1 MNKSVYVLM
10 ACAVAVLSSCEGFL
24 DPDARHNTKE
34 VKAQFVFNVATL
46 SGRQTK
52 QSAAETQVGTSTTT
66 AVFRGIT
73 GASLMTIARGVDKDG
88 TILSEDMDAD
98 RVYDLSSVVGPGSI
112 SAANSRRVLEMS
124 LPLGTNTLIFYGKAM
139 KSSVGTDSFSPDD
152 SYGKLD
158 AYSVSDQ
165 ANETIFSLGKRL
177 NDETGFYATEK
188 LLADILTIVMNTNLA
203 GTNHVAI
210 PAEGHPEQN
219 TNTYKYGLTADQ
231 YPEISWSSYVN
242 DSKQSPVDIGRSLH
256 PLEEKLAHLY
266 KQMTTIRYDGNA
278 ELRAGSGEATLRII
292 KDLWSVINSIRCD
305 DPTCAADAVA
315 KFFAERVHIRLKNYF
330 AGTYNGEG
338 TAVTGVSFGSSIL
351 TNFQLATEQAD
362 LPDAAPKLTAAEY
375 TALESI
381 DLIKFPTNFNIP
393 VGAAFIA
400 YNTTGKYF
408 YYPSVFNTSAMGT
421 SGASYNAENY
431 YFPAELLYF
440 ANSPVRTSATEH
452 KATDYPQ
459 TTSAWASTWTS
470 DWTGTHVESS
480 TRSVAMKYDVDYGVA
495 MLETMVGYKTT
506 TLKDNRHAVMLLDNP
521 GLTEN
526 EEPDQTITVD
536 DGSFILTGLVI
547 GGQPVNVGWNLL
559 SRQVGGQYEDGF
571 IYDRAVHPDSQAIPT
586 TGTSASNYTVVFDN
600 YVEGGADD
608 QESVTVAL
616 EFKNNTGKDFYGNY
630 NIIQDGGHFYLL
642 GTLKPDEGTGL
653 GTGQWPTDHIVPPYN
668 TDGTSKEIRR
678 VFVQDFMTTVT
689 FKFDTNSLKYAYL
702 TVPDLRASSLS
713 LGLSVDITWKQG
725 IVYDEVIIG
734 GN

>member
-10 ACAVAVLSSCEGFL
+10 ACTVAFLSSCEGFL
-24 DPDARHNTKE
+24 DPDAGHNTKE

-52 QSAAETQVGTSTTT
+52 QSATETQVGTSTST

-73 GASLMTIARGVDKDG
+73 GANLMTLARGVDKDG
-88 TILSEDMDAD
+88 TILSEDVDAD
-98 RVYDLSSVVGPGSI
+98 RVYDLSSVVGPGTI

-139 KSSVGTDSFSPDD
+139 KSTIGTDSFSADD

-158 AYSVSDQ
+158 AYTVSDK
-165 ANETIFSLGKRL
+165 ANETIFTLGKRL
-177 NDETGFYATEK
+177 NDETGFYAAEK
-188 LLADILTIVMNTNLA
+188 LLADILTIVMHTNLA
-203 GTNHVAI
+203 GANHVAI
-210 PAEGHPEQN
+210 PADGHPEQN
-219 TNTYKYGLTADQ
+219 ANTYKYGLAAGDYQ
-231 YPEISWSSYVN
+231 EITWSDYVN
-242 DSKQSPVDIGRSLH
+242 SSNQSPVDIGKSLH

-278 ELRAGSGEATLRII
+278 ELRAGSGEATLRIV
-292 KDLWSVINSIRCD
+292 KDLWSVINSVRCD
-305 DPTCAADAVA
+305 DPTCEADAVA

-338 TAVTGVSFGSSIL
+338 TAVTSVGFGSSIL
-351 TNFQLATEQAD
+351 TNFQSATEQAD
-362 LPDAAPKLTAAEY
+362 LPDAAPKLTAAEL

-381 DLIKFPTNFNIP
+381 DLSKFPSSFNIP

-400 YNTTGKYF
+400 YNTTDKYF

-459 TTSAWASTWTS
+459 TTSEWAS
-470 DWTGTHVESS
+470 DWTADWTGSHVESS
-480 TRSVAMKYDVDYGVA
+480 TRSVAMKYDIDYGVS
-495 MLETMVGYKTT
+495 MLETKVGYKTT
-506 TLKDNRHAVMLLDNP
+506 TLKDNRHAVMKLDTP
-521 GLTEN
+521 TLGDD
-526 EEPDQTITVD
+526 EELDQTITVD
-536 DGSFILTGLVI
+536 DGSFILTGLII
-547 GGQPVNVGWNLL
+547 GGQPVNVGWNFLP
-559 SRQVGGQYEDGF
+559 VGTQDGF
-571 IYDRAVHPDSQAIPT
+571 IYDRAIHPASQAIPT
-586 TGTSASNYTVVFDN
+586 TGTSESNYTVVFDN
-600 YVEGGADD
+600 YVDGLASD

-642 GTLKPDEGTGL
+642 GTLKPGEGSGL
-653 GTGQWPTDHIVPPYN
+653 DSAAAWPTDHIVPPYN
-668 TDGTSKEIRR
+668 TDGTSKKIRR
-678 VFVQDFMTTVT
+678 VFVQDFMTTVS
-689 FKFDTNSLKYAYL
+689 FKFGENSLKYAYL

-725 IVYDEVIIG
+725 IVYDEIIIG